1 MEGDTDLSI
10 YSFVGHHIPRKERQS
25 KIEEIRSH
33 FTNVYVK
40 NLAEDVTDEELSEMF
55 GKFGPI
61 TSAVITRDN
70 DGKSRGFGFVN
81 FEDHDDA
88 YRAVEALNETEHHG
102 QQLYVS
108 RAQKKNEREEELRH
122 QYEQAKLE
130 KLSKYQGVNLYVK
143 NLDDDV
149 DDDRIRQEFSV
160 YGVITSAKIMRDDKT
175 GASRGF
181 GFVCFSSPEEATRA
195 VTEMNGRMLGS
206 KPIYVALAQRKEV
219 RRSQLEIQMAQRN
232 QMRVMGMAGGQPGYM
247 PGAPMFY
254 APPAGFMPQQGQRPV
269 FPQGNMMPRPRWA
282 QQQGYPPQPMPQQ
295 YPPMQRP
302 PRGPRPPRGGHAGG
316 RGGYRG
322 GRPGELHQ
330 QESDSHAGND
340 SDGETRPLTAS
351 ALADAAPEVQ
361 KQMLGERLYPLINA
375 QEPEYAGKITGMLL
389 EMDNT
394 ELLHLVEDK
403 ESLHNKVQEA
413 MEVLK
418 QHFASNEDE

>member
-1 MEGDTDLSI
+1 M
-10 YSFVGHHIPRKERQS
+10 
-25 KIEEIRSH
+25 
-33 FTNVYVK
+33 
-40 NLAEDVTDEELSEMF
+40 AEDVTDDELGTMF

-61 TSAVITRDN
+61 TSAVVSRDN
-70 DGKSRGFGFVN
+70 EGKSRGFGFVN

-88 YRAVEALNETEHHG
+88 YNAVEALNETELHG

-108 RAQKKNEREEELRH
+108 RAQKKNEREEELRR

-160 YGVITSAKIMRDDKT
+160 YGVITSAKIMRDEKT
-175 GASRGF
+175 NASRGF

-232 QMRVMGMAGGQPGYM
+232 QMRVMGMGAGGPAAGYM

-254 APPAGFMPQQGQRPV
+254 APPPGGFMPQGQRPM
-269 FPQGNMMPRPRWA
+269 FPQGQMMPRPRF
-282 QQQGYPPQPMPQQ
+282 QQQSQQPPQGYPPMPQGG

-302 PRGPRPPRGGHAGG
+302 PRGPRPPRGGAA
-316 RGGYRG
+316 RGGMNRG
-322 GRPGELHQ
+322 GPGRPEQ
-330 QESDSHAGND
+330 QQQHTEGTGND
-340 SDGETRPLTAS
+340 LNGEPQPLTAN
-351 ALADAAPEVQ
+351 ALAAAAPEVQ
-361 KQMLGERLYPLINA
+361 KQMLGERLYPL
-375 QEPEYAGKITGMLL
+375 M
-389 EMDNT
+389 
-394 ELLHLVEDK
+394 
-403 ESLHNKVQEA
+403 
-413 MEVLK
+413 
-418 QHFASNEDE
+418 